1 MKSKSLHGGGR
12 RLSVRA
18 VKGAGVW
25 RSLEQRKP
33 LTEGADR
40 SGAGFS
46 QEGMVEPD
54 FFDSWVVTA
63 CARSMSKSNPVYTS
77 QYGII

>member
-1 MKSKSLHGGGR
+1 MKANALHGGGR

-25 RSLEQRKP
+25 RSMERSGNP
-33 LTEGADR
+33 CTEEAGG

-46 QEGMVEPD
+46 QEGQEGLRQIRLRNGGKEQALCVAEC
-54 FFDSWVVTA
+54 V
-63 CARSMSKSNPVYTS
+63 K
-77 QYGII
+77 

>member
-18 VKGAGVW
+18 VKAAVYAFIETKW
-25 RSLEQRKP
+25 RA
-33 LTEGADR
+33 LTEGADG

-46 QEGMVEPD
+46 QEGMVELD
-54 FFDSWVVTA
+54 FLHFYVTGVCA
-63 CARSMSKSNPVYTS
+63 CNVSESKRFYNS
-77 QYGII
+77 QFAMI